1 MLHESVGLKY
11 KWPPLTVDT
20 MTTLSDD
27 EVTIS
32 SDKIEKIR
40 ERVLKAEKEK
50 LHLDLPRGI
59 NDEIEQ
65 IIIEEIN

>member
-1 MLHESVGLKY
+1 
-11 KWPPLTVDT
+11 